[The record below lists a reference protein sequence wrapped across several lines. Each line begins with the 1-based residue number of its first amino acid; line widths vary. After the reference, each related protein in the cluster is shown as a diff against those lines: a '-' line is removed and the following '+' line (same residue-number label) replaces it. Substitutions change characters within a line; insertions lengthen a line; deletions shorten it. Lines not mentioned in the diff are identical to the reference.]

1 MMSEA
6 EIAGQAQR
14 LIESHGDKAG
24 RQAAYNELG
33 AEENG
38 DDDEAHMWHRV
49 CLVLKEIEG

>member
-1 MMSEA
+1 MMTET
-6 EIAGQAQR
+6 EIAAQAQR

-33 AEENG
+33 AEVNG
-38 DDDEAHMWHRV
+38 DDDEAQMWHRV

>member
-1 MMSEA
+1 MMSED
-6 EIAGQAQR
+6 EISEQARR
-14 LIESHGDKAG
+14 LIETHGDKAG

-38 DDDEAHMWHRV
+38 DDGEAQMWHSV

>member
-1 MMSEA
+1 MMTEA
-6 EIAGQAQR
+6 EIAEKAQH
-14 LIESHGDKAG
+14 LIESHGTKAG